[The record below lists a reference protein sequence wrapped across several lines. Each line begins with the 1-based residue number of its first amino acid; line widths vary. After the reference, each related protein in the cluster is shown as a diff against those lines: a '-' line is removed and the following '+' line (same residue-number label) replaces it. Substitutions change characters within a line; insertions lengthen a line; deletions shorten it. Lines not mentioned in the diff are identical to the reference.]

1 MNNLKLFEEYV
12 GSIYEGVTPVYN
24 EDEVTKNV
32 NSRPVMELKYSEVIP
47 KLRDMLS
54 QQDQGIVNKIT
65 IIADVPTQGK
75 GAPDYVQDIIA
86 SERERL
92 ARQYKAQIG
101 KSMDAEIDAEEFD
114 FDVNR
119 FGDKRTIFFDSEFI
133 VDRIE
138 NIEGTDYVIGIPISL
153 KDKGFEAKISPIKVE
168 EIYFQPGSGM
178 MP

>member
-24 EDEVTKNV
+24 EDEVNKNI
-32 NSRPVMELKYSEVIP
+32 NANPVMELKYSEVIP
-47 KLRDMLS
+47 KLRDMLA
-54 QQDQGIVNKIT
+54 QQDQGLIKKIT

-75 GAPDYVQDIIA
+75 GAPDYVQEIIA
-86 SERERL
+86 KERERL
-92 ARQYKAQIG
+92 ARQYKSSIG
-101 KSMDAEIDAEEFD
+101 KSMDAELDPEEFD

-138 NIEGTDYVIGIPISL
+138 NVGGVDYVIGIPISL
-153 KDKGFEAKISPIKVE
+153 KDKGFEAKIAPMKVE
-168 EIYFQPGSGM
+168 EIYFQPGDAV